1 MVEDP
6 MDYLIAALFGL
17 SIGTLMAY
25 SRSPTTRWPSS
36 VAVTVVLV
44 VGIGYATLGPDG
56 SSALGTVVALA
67 SLVAATLADGA
78 AWAGH
83 PLLAG
88 TGYWYRVWAA
98 LWHTS
103 MLRRSFAEAPEPDSS
118 QQESPRP

>member
-1 MVEDP
+1 

-36 VAVTVVLV
+36 VAAAVVLV
-44 VGIGYATLGPDG
+44 VGIGYATLGPGG

-83 PLLAG
+83 PLLVG

-98 LWHTS
+98 LRHTS
-103 MLRRSFAEAPEPDSS
+103 KLRSPFAEASEPDPNH
-118 QQESPRP
+118 Q